1 MAKKKAKEK
10 KVKRTSNVSKN
21 YKVSGDKLE
30 RLNLSCPKCGVGV
43 FMAKHGNR
51 STCGKCN
58 YMEKK

>member
-1 MAKKKAKEK
+1 MAEKKDKVK
-10 KVKRTSNVSKN
+10 KVKKTSNVSKN

-30 RLNLSCPKCGVGV
+30 RLNKSCPKCGAGV
-43 FMAKHGNR
+43 FLANHKNR